1 MLKKYLKEL
10 VQLPGVSSREEKV
23 IEYVYHHF
31 KKHSEDVQIDALGNV
46 ILKITSGKETAKKMM
61 IFAHM
66 DEIGFIIRKV
76 EKNGFLRIERIGGVS
91 TQILPGLIIDI
102 QGEKGIVKGIIGTP
116 AHHFI
121 RAEDKFSVPQV
132 NELYVDIG
140 AVSEEQV
147 KEMGINVG
155 TFATFEPRY
164 EEMAN
169 EVICGKALDNR
180 GALAVLLEFLEESQ
194 GKSFGWDIYIV
205 AAVMEE
211 FNIRGIIPAVH
222 MIQPDAMLGIDITP
236 SCDTPDMD
244 YNDVVLGKGPAIT
257 YMNFHGGGTLAGV
270 LPDKTMLAFLEKA
283 CKEAG
288 ITWQREIAPGVITEN
303 AFALWENGGIP
314 VCSLSIPTRY
324 THTPVEC
331 VHYSDLEALVKTIQ
345 SFVTGLKEDTCFGK
359 RYGYEYP
366 DHNKEIR
373 LDN

>member
-23 IEYVYHHF
+23 IEYIYRHF
-31 KKHSEDVQIDALGNV
+31 KNYSEDVRIDALGNV
-46 ILKITSGKETAKKMM
+46 VLKIPSGKENAKKLM

-66 DEIGFIIRKV
+66 DEIGFIIRKI
-76 EKNGFLRIERIGGVS
+76 EKDGYLRIERIGGVS

-140 AVSEEQV
+140 AESDEQV
-147 KEMGINVG
+147 ERMGIHVG
-155 TFATFEPRY
+155 TFAAFEPRY
-164 EEMAN
+164 EELPN
-169 EVICGKALDNR
+169 GIVCGKALDNR
-180 GALAVLLEFLEESQ
+180 AALAALLESLEESQ
-194 GKSFGWDIYIV
+194 GKKFTWDIYIV

-211 FNIRGIIPAVH
+211 FNIRGIMPAVH
-222 MIQPDAMLGIDITP
+222 IIQPDAMLGIDITP

-244 YNDVVLGKGPAIT
+244 YNNVVLGKGPALT

-270 LPDKTMLAFLEKA
+270 IPDKMMLEFLEET

-288 ITWQREIAPGVITEN
+288 IAWQREIAPGVITEN

-314 VCSLSIPTRY
+314 VCNLSIPTRY

-331 VHYSDLEALVKTIQ
+331 VNYEDLKMLTKTIQ
-345 SFVTGLKEDTCFGK
+345 SFVTRLKENTCFGK
-359 RYGYEYP
+359 QYEII
-366 DHNKEIR
+366 K
-373 LDN
+373 